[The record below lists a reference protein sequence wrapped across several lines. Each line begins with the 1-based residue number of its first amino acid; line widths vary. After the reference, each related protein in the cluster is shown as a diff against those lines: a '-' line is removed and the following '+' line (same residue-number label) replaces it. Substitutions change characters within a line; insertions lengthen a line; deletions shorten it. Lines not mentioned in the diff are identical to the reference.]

1 MSFNF
6 KVFIRT
12 MSGGQKVYSVIQLE
26 TPRYLRGSL

>member
-12 MSGGQKVYSVIQLE
+12 MSEGQKVYSVIQLE
-26 TPRYLRGSL
+26 TPRYLMGCL

>member
-12 MSGGQKVYSVIQLE
+12 MSEGQKVYSVIQLE